1 MEANSSVNQPASE
14 EITGQQLPGAPD
26 RNGEARASETEP
38 ETTAPLCRDYGALT
52 GRGVPRLPSVRQSAG
67 PSQRDYSALTG
78 RT

>member
-1 MEANSSVNQPASE
+1 MDAISKGNQPASE
-14 EITGQQLPGAPD
+14 EIARQQLQAAPD

-52 GRGVPRLPSVRQSAG
+52 GRGVPRLPAVRQPAG